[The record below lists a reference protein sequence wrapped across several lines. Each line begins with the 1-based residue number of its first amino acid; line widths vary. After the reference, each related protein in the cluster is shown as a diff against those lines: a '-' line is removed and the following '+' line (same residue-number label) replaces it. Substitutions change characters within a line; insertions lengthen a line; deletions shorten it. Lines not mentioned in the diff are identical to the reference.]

1 MYTEI
6 HQFEPTLPSDR
17 LWAEL
22 HPIAENI
29 VVASVKLTGKAH
41 STTRMA
47 IRELVRQMNSYYS
60 NRIEGQSTHPI
71 NIAKALEDK
80 FSQKPS
86 EARLQRIAMAH
97 IGAEQALEAA
107 MGDRSPLM
115 SDFLIEAH
123 REMYGRLASEDR
135 LSDDGLEIIP
145 GQLRTREVAVGDHV
159 APSAASLTRFL
170 GRMDQQYGP
179 ARGWEQTLI
188 AAACAHHR
196 GAWVHPFLDG
206 NGRAA
211 RLQTHCALWKLSEG
225 LWSPS
230 RGFARD
236 TSRYYAALK
245 AADAARQGDYDG
257 RGNLSE
263 KGFSAWIHY
272 FLSICRD
279 QVGYMAR
286 MLDLDGV
293 RQRIEALIIQRSVTD
308 KAYRREAILPL
319 FHVFALGPVTRG
331 EFSQMTGLGERTART
346 LIAKLLQDGLLL
358 TDHRVGPVRMG
369 LPLDALNT
377 LFPALYPEVSQPME

>member
-41 STTRMA
+41 STTRTA

-80 FSQKPS
+80 FSQQPD
-86 EARLQRIAMAH
+86 EARLQRIAIAH
-97 IGAEQALEAA
+97 IGAEQALETA
-107 MGDRSPLM
+107 MEERSPLM

-123 REMYGRLASEDR
+123 REMYGRLASADR
-135 LSDDGLEIIP
+135 LSDDGLEIVP
-145 GQLRTREVAVGDHV
+145 GQLRTRDVALGDHV

-188 AAACAHHR
+188 AAACVHHR

-206 NGRAA
+206 NGRAT

-263 KGFSAWIHY
+263 KGFSTWIHY
-272 FLSICRD
+272 FLSICQD

-293 RQRIEALIIQRSVTD
+293 HQRIEALIIQRSVAD

-377 LFPALYPEVSQPME
+377 LFPALYPEVSQPLE